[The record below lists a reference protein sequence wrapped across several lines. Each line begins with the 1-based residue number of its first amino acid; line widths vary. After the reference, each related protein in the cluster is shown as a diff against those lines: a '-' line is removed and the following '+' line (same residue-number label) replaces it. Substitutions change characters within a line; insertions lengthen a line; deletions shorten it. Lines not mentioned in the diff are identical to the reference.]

1 MAQHKKKPSRRTN
14 LHLEHKP
21 SDEMD
26 LLISTLNDAD
36 LGWTADTCKLQK
48 HHARYGEGRSC
59 DNEVVQLAQTESD
72 GSGYSDGFLAN
83 EHKSETKT
91 KAFGANTS
99 EFRKVLA

>member
-1 MAQHKKKPSRRTN
+1 MAQHKKKPSARTN

-36 LGWTADTCKLQK
+36 LGWKADTCKLQK

-59 DNEVVQLAQTESD
+59 DNEVVALAQTD
-72 GSGYSDGFLAN
+72 GDSSSEGFLAN
-83 EHKSETKT
+83 EGKSETKT
-91 KAFGANTS
+91 KAFGANTN